1 MTGTA
6 ADLLASLRARF
17 GGEGHENRFVA
28 LVAAGR
34 APLSTVAALG
44 AEEMLIV
51 PSDRRSFLGLA
62 ARTEEPNAAAF
73 FTGLAGGEALAL
85 AHLPALLAAAG
96 MDAAA
101 HAAYEPM
108 PGCQAYPAYL
118 AALSRDGEPA
128 AVILAMLVNF
138 EAWGGYCGTLGE
150 ALRRGYG
157 FDDAACGFFDFF
169 ATPVPEMQGQALAA
183 VQAALDAGSAL
194 ADAGRHVRLLQ
205 SYEMSFWNCLADRAE
220 ADGAGSV
227 PA

>member
-1 MTGTA
+1 VTA
-6 ADLLASLRARF
+6 TAEELLSSLRARF

-28 LVAAGR
+28 LATAGR
-34 APLSTVAALG
+34 APLSSVAALG

-73 FTGLAGGEALAL
+73 FTGLAAGEALAL
-85 AHLPALLAAAG
+85 AHLPALIAAAG

-101 HAAYEPM
+101 HAAYEPR

-138 EAWGGYCGTLGE
+138 AAWGSYCAALGE

-169 ATPVPEMQGQALAA
+169 ATPVPEMETQALAA
-183 VQAALDAGSAL
+183 VQAAVDAGSAL
-194 ADAGRHVRLLQ
+194 ADAGRYVRLLQ
-205 SYEMSFWNCLADRAE
+205 SYEMSFWNTLADQ
-220 ADGAGSV
+220 AGS
-227 PA
+227 AG